1 MSSVVDSSGEE
12 GLASLVVVASLVG
25 WWEGEAVVGVVMM
38 AAAAAVVVV
47 VVVVDMVDIV
57 MTMVFAVR
65 MGGGDVRRYAVDEL
79 VGVGFVVR
87 KLVRRVN
94 EVLVLVSGQIGS

>member
-25 WWEGEAVVGVVMM
+25 WWEGEALVVVVMM
-38 AAAAAVVVV
+38 AAAAVVVV

-57 MTMVFAVR
+57 MTIVLAVR
-65 MGGGDVRRYAVDEL
+65 MGGGDVRRKAVDEL